1 MNAEVLEGL
10 LFMQYV
16 FMVVGLF
23 YAILC
28 ALTLD
33 YGMGAQFAIVA
44 AIAFLISTILCFL
57 TASFLLAM
65 ISYCLF
71 LSWLTL
77 SVAIIDLE
85 N

>member
-16 FMVVGLF
+16 FIVVGLF

-28 ALTLD
+28 AITLPF
-33 YGMGAQFAIVA
+33 GVGAQFAIAA
-44 AIAFLISTILCFL
+44 AIAFFISTILCFL
-57 TASFLLAM
+57 TATLLLAL
-65 ISYCLF
+65 ISYCFF